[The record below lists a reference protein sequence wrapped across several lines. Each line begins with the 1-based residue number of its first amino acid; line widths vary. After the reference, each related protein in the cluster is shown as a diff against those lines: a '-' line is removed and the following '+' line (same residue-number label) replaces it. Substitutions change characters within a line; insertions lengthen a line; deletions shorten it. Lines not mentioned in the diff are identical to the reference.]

1 MIRNLI
7 KSLFFICIFS
17 FYLGQASA
25 VSWPVPA
32 TPPVSAKGFLIQD
45 FHSGMILAESNADQR
60 MEPASITKLMTTYI
74 IFNELMEGR
83 LKLDEMV
90 RISKKA
96 WRMEGSR
103 TFVEVGSTVSVKT
116 LLKGIIVQSGNDATV
131 ALAEHIAGSEE
142 TFASLM
148 NQTAKEIGMKYTH
161 YVNST
166 GWPHPE
172 HYTTA
177 KDIALLARTMIRE
190 HPEYYSYYSEKE
202 FKYNGIKQHNRNR
215 LLWRDKTVDG
225 IKTGHTESAGFCLVS
240 SARRDDMRLITVVLG
255 DKSEEARAISSQ
267 ALLNYG
273 FRFFETRKLYSAG
286 QDLKQVRVWKGD
298 REMLPLGLAEDLN
311 ITFPRGKYKKLVA
324 SMDLKP
330 QIMAPAKKGHDYGTF
345 NISLDNIVIA
355 EKPLVALQ
363 SIEEGSI
370 WSRISDEAQL
380 FFQ

>member
-1 MIRNLI
+1 MIKTI
-7 KSLFFICIFS
+7 VKQLFIILVLNAAFFEAMAI
-17 FYLGQASA
+17 
-25 VSWPVPA
+25 SWPVPA
-32 TPPVSAKGFLIQD
+32 APQVSAKGYLIQD
-45 FHSGMILAESNADQR
+45 FYSGMILAESNAGQR

-83 LKLDEMV
+83 LKLDDMV

-103 TFVEVGSTVSVKT
+103 TFVEVDSTVSVEK

-148 NQTAKEIGMKYTH
+148 NQTAKALGMRHTH

-177 KDIALLARTMIRE
+177 KDIAVLARAMIKE
-190 HPEYYSYYSEKE
+190 HPKYYAYYSEKE

-225 IKTGHTESAGFCLVS
+225 IKTGHTESAGYCLVS
-240 SARRDDMRLITVVLG
+240 SAKRDDMRLITVVLG
-255 DKSEEARAISSQ
+255 DKSEEARAASSQ
-267 ALLNYG
+267 SLLNYG

-286 QDLKQVRVWKGD
+286 QDLKQVRVWKGNK
-298 REMLPLGLAEDLN
+298 EMLSLGLTEDLN
-311 ITFPRGKYKKLVA
+311 ITFPRGKYKQLLA
-324 SMDLKP
+324 SMDLTP
-330 QIMAPAKKGHDYGTF
+330 QIIAPAKKGQVYGTI
-345 NISLDNIVIA
+345 NISLDSIVIA
-355 EKPLVALQ
+355 EKPIVALQ
-363 SIEEGSI
+363 TIEEGGL
-370 WSRISDEAQL
+370 WARIKDEARL
-380 FFQ
+380 FFE